1 MSDNFILSLLRAALP
16 ALPSRPMNQADYW
29 NGEAGAIWVSVAS
42 DLDPVLAPLGEAA
55 MDALAPARGERVL
68 DVGCGAGATSRALK
82 QRVGEEGEVLGV
94 DVSGPLVEAARAR
107 GGGPAYLLADAGS
120 AAFPG
125 GPFDAVFSRFGV
137 MFFEDPVAAFAHLRG
152 ATRAG
157 GRLAFV
163 CWGPLAE
170 NPWATE
176 PVIAALPLLR
186 EPPPPPV
193 PNAPGPFAFA
203 DEGRLR
209 GILASAGWSEIDLR
223 RLGTDYGLGASVE
236 RAVDI
241 CLRVGPL
248 ARLAREQALDPAPIR
263 DVLRGLLERHRTAG
277 GGVAMP
283 ASCWIVTARRAA
295 A

>member
-1 MSDNFILSLLRAALP
+1 
-16 ALPSRPMNQADYW
+16 MNQADYW
-29 NGEAGAIWVSVAS
+29 NGEAGAIWVSAAS
-42 DLDPVLAPLGEAA
+42 DLDSTLAPLGEVA

-82 QRVGEEGEVLGV
+82 QRVGEEGEVVGV
-94 DVSGPLVEAARAR
+94 DVSAPLVEAARAR

-120 AAFPG
+120 AALPG
-125 GPFDAVFSRFGV
+125 SAFDAVFSRFGV
-137 MFFEDPVAAFAHLRG
+137 MFFDDPPAAFAHLRG

-157 GRLAFV
+157 ARLGFV

-170 NPWATE
+170 NSWATE
-176 PVIAALPLLR
+176 PVVAALPLLR

-193 PNAPGPFAFA
+193 PDAPGPFAYG

-209 GILASAGWSEIDLR
+209 RILASAGWGDIELR
-223 RLGTDYGLGASVE
+223 RHATSYRLGASVE

-248 ARLAREQALDPAPIR
+248 ARLAREQGLDPAPIR
-263 DVLRGLLERHRTAG
+263 DVLQGILARHRTAD

-283 ASCWIVTARRAA
+283 SSCWIATARNPVG
-295 A
+295 